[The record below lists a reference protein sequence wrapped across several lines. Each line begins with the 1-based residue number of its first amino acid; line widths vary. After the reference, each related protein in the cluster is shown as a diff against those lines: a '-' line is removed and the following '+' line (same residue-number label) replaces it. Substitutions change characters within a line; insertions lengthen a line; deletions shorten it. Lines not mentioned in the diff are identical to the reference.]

1 MLKFAKP
8 KLYLSDILNAEDPAT
23 MVEDTSIITID
34 NDIQIKS
41 KGLFNKT
48 MKGEVFLKL
57 YTHQRG

>member
-1 MLKFAKP
+1 MFKYTKP

-23 MVEDTSIITID
+23 MVDDTSVITID
-34 NDIQIKS
+34 DDIQIKS

-57 YTHQRG
+57 YTHQRR